1 MKSKEPKTVEAVKET
16 PKAAEVVEK
25 PKAVEPIKSAAKPR
39 EYAIDEPR
47 DGIHPSRLR
56 QVNRF

>member
-1 MKSKEPKTVEAVKET
+1 VKPKAVEAVQEK
-16 PKAAEVVEK
+16 PKAVEAIKEK
-25 PKAVEPIKSAAKPR
+25 PKAVEPIKSSAKPR
-39 EYAIDEPR
+39 EYAVDEPR